1 MKTYIPIAG
10 SMLACVSLLVA
21 AHCLPAPWG
30 LPVAAAAGVALATGL
45 TWAALREA
53 QETIDRLLLLT
64 PAEVALSIL
73 RPARVDFSQ
82 VCTAEEAAKEEAI
95 RSAVSA
101 VAESPDPR

>member
-1 MKTYIPIAG
+1 
-10 SMLACVSLLVA
+10 MLACVSLLVA

-45 TWAALREA
+45 TWAALHEA

-73 RPARVDFSQ
+73 RPARVDLAQ
-82 VCTAEEAAKEEAI
+82 VCTAEEAAKECQEEAI

-101 VAESPDPR
+101 VAESPYSR